1 MAAAVVVL
9 GAVLGLMLRPSKG
22 SLVVTVAGVGS
33 RPIDSVEV
41 LVDGKVVCTQSP
53 CKVNELKAGTH
64 LVQARA
70 AGHIPAAEIAIVI
83 TGGQEAVHNV
93 TLARGGGTGIK
104 ISAQGAGLKLFVDG
118 NEIGPLPQELTD
130 MTPGDHLIK
139 VAGNDRYAPYEQRIN
154 VQAGK
159 QETIGPLSLRV
170 VKGLATIQAGPGV
183 SEARVT
189 LESGSDRRTLPE
201 LPIRI
206 DIPTDRE
213 NTLVAVRR
221 GYATYREQ
229 LVFEDG
235 AAEKTFV
242 ISLTKIGEDNSMEPP
257 SPAPTPA
264 SRPST
269 PTATGSSPSPA
280 PAPAAEE
287 PSPKPSAP
295 AGKGTLNI
303 NSIPRSNVLLDGRPI
318 GQTPKIGVSVSA
330 GTHTVV
336 FVKDG
341 ERKTSTVTVPE
352 GGSKTVAVKF

>member
-41 LVDGKVVCTQSP
+41 LVDGNVVCTQSP
-53 CKVNELKAGTH
+53 CKVNDLKAGTH

-104 ISAQGAGLKLFVDG
+104 ISAQGSGLKLYVDG

-130 MTPGDHLIK
+130 MTPGDHSIK

-159 QETIGPLSLRV
+159 LETIGPLSLRV

-242 ISLTKIGEDNSMEPP
+242 ISLTKIGEETAVESP
-257 SPAPTPA
+257 SQAPAPASRPTAPTTSSPAPAPTPA
-264 SRPST
+264 
-269 PTATGSSPSPA
+269 
-280 PAPAAEE
+280 AEE
-287 PSPKPSAP
+287 SSPKPSAP